1 MSLGDGAFAVLA
13 GLLRSRA
20 GIVLAREKA
29 YLLESR
35 LAPVAKRAGLA
46 NVEALAGA
54 LIGRSED
61 GLAVE
66 VVEAMLNNETFFF
79 RDGAP
84 FDLLRTTVL
93 PALRTA
99 RAATRR
105 IRIWCAA
112 ASTGQE
118 PYSIAMLL
126 AADEAAWAGWN
137 VEIVATDLSQRAL
150 ARAEAG
156 LYTQFEVQRGL
167 PIQSLI
173 RHFDKEGDQ
182 WRINRAIRRLVRFR
196 RLNLCHSFN
205 QLGSFDI
212 VFCRNV
218 LMYLDPTTKS
228 DILTRIRRQMPDDGY
243 LLLGAAETVLG
254 LSVDFRPDWINR
266 GLYLAGEGTPRRA
279 AVG

>member
-1 MSLGDGAFAVLA
+1 MSLGDAAFNRFAD
-13 GLLRSRA
+13 LLKRRA

-35 LAPVAKRAGLA
+35 LAPLVRRAGLA
-46 NVEALAGA
+46 NIEALAAA
-54 LIGRSED
+54 LGPRDD

-79 RDGAP
+79 RDGVP
-84 FDLLRTTVL
+84 FDLLRTEVL
-93 PALRTA
+93 PALRRA
-99 RAATRR
+99 RSATRR

-126 AADEAAWAGWN
+126 AADPVAWEGWT

-167 PIQSLI
+167 PIQALI
-173 RHFDKEGDQ
+173 KHFEKEGSQ
-182 WRINRAIRRLVRFR
+182 WRINPAVRRRVRFR
-196 RLNLCHSFN
+196 AVNLCQPFT
-205 QLGSFDI
+205 QLGMFDV

-218 LMYLDPTTKS
+218 LMYLDPATKS
-228 DILTRIRRQMPDDGY
+228 DILTRMRRQMPGDGY

-254 LSVDFRPDWINR
+254 LSVDFRPDWVNR
-266 GLYLAGEGTPRRA
+266 GLYLAGEGEARR
-279 AVG
+279 VVNG

>member
-1 MSLGDGAFAVLA
+1 MSLGDAAFNRFAE
-13 GLLRSRA
+13 LLKRRA

-35 LAPVAKRAGLA
+35 LAPLARRAGFA
-46 NVEALAGA
+46 NIEALAAA
-54 LIGRSED
+54 LGPRDD

-79 RDGAP
+79 RDGVP
-84 FDLLRTTVL
+84 FDLLRTAVL
-93 PALRTA
+93 PALRQV

-126 AADEAAWAGWN
+126 AADQAAWAGWT

-167 PIQSLI
+167 PIQALI
-173 RHFDKEGDQ
+173 KHFDKEDDQ
-182 WRINRAIRRLVRFR
+182 WRISRELRRSVRFR
-196 RLNLCHSFN
+196 RANLCESFAH
-205 QLGSFDI
+205 LGSFD
-212 VFCRNV
+212 VVLCRNV

-228 DILTRIRRQMPDDGY
+228 DILTRMRRQMPDDGY

-254 LSVDFRPDWINR
+254 LSVDFRPDWVNR
-266 GLYLAGEGTPRRA
+266 GLYLVGEADMRRA
-279 AVG
+279 AAG

>member
-1 MSLGDGAFAVLA
+1 MSLGDAAFNRFAE
-13 GLLRSRA
+13 LLKRRA

-35 LAPVAKRAGLA
+35 LAPLARRAGFA
-46 NVEALAGA
+46 NIEALAAA
-54 LIGRSED
+54 LGPGDD

-79 RDGAP
+79 RDGVP
-84 FDLLRTTVL
+84 FELLRTAVL
-93 PALRTA
+93 PALRQA

-126 AADEAAWAGWN
+126 AADQAAWAGWS

-167 PIQSLI
+167 PIQALI
-173 RHFDKEGDQ
+173 KHFDKEDDQ
-182 WRINRAIRRLVRFR
+182 WRISRELRRSVRFR
-196 RLNLCHSFN
+196 PANLCESFAH
-205 QLGSFDI
+205 LGSFD
-212 VFCRNV
+212 VVLCRNV
-218 LMYLDPTTKS
+218 LMYLDPASKS
-228 DILTRIRRQMPDDGY
+228 DILTRMRRQMPDDGY

-254 LSVDFRPDWINR
+254 LSVDFRPDWVNR
-266 GLYLAGEGTPRRA
+266 GLYLVGEADMRRA
-279 AVG
+279 AAG

>member
-1 MSLGDGAFAVLA
+1 MSLGDAAFNRFAE
-13 GLLRSRA
+13 LLRRRA

-35 LAPVAKRAGLA
+35 LAPLARRAGFATL
-46 NVEALAGA
+46 EALAAA
-54 LIGRSED
+54 LAPRDD

-79 RDGAP
+79 RDGVP
-84 FDLLRTTVL
+84 FDLLRAAVL
-93 PALRTA
+93 PALRQA
-99 RAATRR
+99 RASTRR

-126 AADEAAWAGWN
+126 AADAAAWAGWT
-137 VEIVATDLSQRAL
+137 VEIVGTDLSQRAL

-173 RHFDKEGDQ
+173 KHFDKDGDQ
-182 WRINRAIRRLVRFR
+182 WQISRELRRSVRFR
-196 RLNLCHSFN
+196 QANLCDSFAH
-205 QLGSFDI
+205 LGSFD
-212 VFCRNV
+212 VVLCRNV
-218 LMYLDPTTKS
+218 LMYLDPATKS
-228 DILTRIRRQMPDDGY
+228 DILNRMRRQMPDDGY

-254 LSVDFRPDWINR
+254 LSVDFRPDWVNR
-266 GLYLAGEGTPRRA
+266 GLYLVGEGDMRRA
-279 AVG
+279 AAG

>member
-1 MSLGDGAFAVLA
+1 MSLGDLAFNRFAE
-13 GLLRSRA
+13 LLKRRA
-20 GIVLAREKA
+20 GIILAREKA

-35 LAPVAKRAGLA
+35 LAPLARRAGFA
-46 NVEALAGA
+46 NIEALAAA
-54 LIGRSED
+54 LGPRDD
-61 GLAVE
+61 GLAIE

-79 RDGAP
+79 RDGVP
-84 FDLLRTTVL
+84 FDLLRTAVL
-93 PALRTA
+93 PALRQA

-126 AADEAAWAGWN
+126 AADQAAWAGWT

-167 PIQSLI
+167 PIQALI
-173 RHFDKEGDQ
+173 KHFDKEDDQ
-182 WRINRAIRRLVRFR
+182 WRISRELRHRVRFR
-196 RLNLCHSFN
+196 PANLCESFAH
-205 QLGSFDI
+205 LGSFD
-212 VFCRNV
+212 VVLCRNV
-218 LMYLDPTTKS
+218 LMYLDPVTKS
-228 DILTRIRRQMPDDGY
+228 DILTRMRRQMPDDGY

-254 LSVDFRPDWINR
+254 LSVDFRPDWVNR
-266 GLYLAGEGTPRRA
+266 GLYLVGEGDLRRA
-279 AVG
+279 AAG

>member
-1 MSLGDGAFAVLA
+1 MSLGDAAFNRFAE
-13 GLLRSRA
+13 LLKRRA

-35 LAPVAKRAGLA
+35 LAPLARRAGFA
-46 NVEALAGA
+46 NIEALAAA
-54 LIGRSED
+54 LGPRDD
-61 GLAVE
+61 GLAIE

-79 RDGAP
+79 RDGVP
-84 FDLLRTTVL
+84 FDLLRTAVL
-93 PALRTA
+93 PALRQA

-126 AADEAAWAGWN
+126 AADHAAWAGWT

-167 PIQSLI
+167 PIQALI
-173 RHFDKEGDQ
+173 KHFDKEDDQ
-182 WRINRAIRRLVRFR
+182 WRISRELRHSVRFR
-196 RLNLCHSFN
+196 PANLCESFAH
-205 QLGSFDI
+205 LGSFD
-212 VFCRNV
+212 VVLCRNV
-218 LMYLDPTTKS
+218 LMYLDPATKS
-228 DILTRIRRQMPDDGY
+228 DILTRMRRQMPDDGY

-254 LSVDFRPDWINR
+254 LSVDFRPDWVNR
-266 GLYLAGEGTPRRA
+266 GLYLVGEGDLRRA
-279 AVG
+279 AAG

>member
-1 MSLGDGAFAVLA
+1 MSLGDAAFNRFAE
-13 GLLRSRA
+13 LLKRRA

-35 LAPVAKRAGLA
+35 LAPLARRAGFA
-46 NVEALAGA
+46 TIEALAAA
-54 LIGRSED
+54 LGPRDD

-79 RDGAP
+79 RDGVP
-84 FDLLRTTVL
+84 FDLLRTAVL
-93 PALRTA
+93 PALRQA

-105 IRIWCAA
+105 LRIWCAA

-126 AADEAAWAGWN
+126 AADAAAWAGWT
-137 VEIVATDLSQRAL
+137 VEIVGTDLSQRAL

-173 RHFDKEGDQ
+173 KHFDKDGDQ
-182 WRINRAIRRLVRFR
+182 WQISRELRRSVRFR
-196 RLNLCHSFN
+196 QVNLCDSFAH
-205 QLGSFDI
+205 LGSFD
-212 VFCRNV
+212 VVLCRNV
-218 LMYLDPTTKS
+218 LMYLDPATKS
-228 DILTRIRRQMPDDGY
+228 DILNRMRRQMPDDGY

-254 LSVDFRPDWINR
+254 LSVDFRPDWVNR
-266 GLYLAGEGTPRRA
+266 GLYLVGEGDMRRA
-279 AVG
+279 AAG